1 MKKQKKIWSTL
12 HINSILWIMALPM
25 ASYAGEEILRSNE
38 ALQGYKNEYSA
49 AKENKAFAQSPDGTW
64 AWRSDRT
71 SAQLA
76 QEDAIKACNSYL
88 KEKGKPCLVVNIN
101 GKWINQ

>member
-12 HINSILWIMALPM
+12 HINSILWIAALPM

-49 AKENKAFAQSPDGTW
+49 AKENKA
-64 AWRSDRT
+64 
-71 SAQLA
+71 
-76 QEDAIKACNSYL
+76 L
-88 KEKGKPCLVVNIN
+88 KLIFHNLMEF
-101 GKWINQ
+101 